1 MIEDAL
7 IEILQYCRKYDGV
20 LPQEVVENNSY
31 WGFRAIAE
39 GIYLSHQV
47 RSSGALQYPGAHPD
61 VSINY
66 LPKMI

>member
-20 LPQEVVENNSY
+20 LPQDTTEAIAY
-31 WGFRAIAE
+31 CGFRAIAE
-39 GIYLSHQV
+39 GLYLTYQV

-61 VSINY
+61 VSIDY